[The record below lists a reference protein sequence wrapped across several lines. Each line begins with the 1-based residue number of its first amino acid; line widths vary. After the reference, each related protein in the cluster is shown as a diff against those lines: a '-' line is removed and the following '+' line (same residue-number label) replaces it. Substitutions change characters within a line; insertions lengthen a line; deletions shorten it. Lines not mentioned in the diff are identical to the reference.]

1 MKAEDLKKG
10 SIVRMTYS
18 TYANQF
24 NEDWSITRRYLVV
37 DSEFIEYVAD
47 CVVCNVT
54 AKFFQVIIPHLND
67 VSVKYSKRCFTD
79 TKYSYADKG
88 NFKAHIVSI

>member
-10 SIVRMTYS
+10 SIVRMSFS

-24 NEDWSITRRYLVV
+24 NEDWSIIRTYLVG
-37 DSEFIEYVAD
+37 DSKFIEYDAS

-54 AKFFQVIIPHLND
+54 TKFFQVIIPHLNS
-67 VSVKYSKRCFTD
+67 VSVKYSKRCFTN

-88 NFKAHIVSI
+88 NFKAYIVSI

>member
-18 TYANQF
+18 TYANKVDE
-24 NEDWSITRRYLVV
+24 NWTIIRRYLVNDFEFV
-37 DSEFIEYVAD
+37 DYIAD
-47 CVVCNVT
+47 CVVCHVT
-54 AKFFQVIIPHLND
+54 AKFFQVIIPHLNSP
-67 VSVKYSKRCFTD
+67 SVKYSKRCFTD
-79 TKYSYADKG
+79 TKYSYADTG